1 MFHLYSYVESI
12 ANDRNYAINLELAA
26 WCMTSRLYYV
36 ARDALIVSFVNCGTS
51 LYAGFVIFSILGFIA
66 REKNVAIDD
75 VAQGGEVA
83 DVTEGGEVADMTEGG
98 EVTDV
103 VAGGEVTDVVAG
115 GEVADVAAGGEVA
128 DVVAG
133 GEVADVVAGG

>member
-1 MFHLYSYVESI
+1 
-12 ANDRNYAINLELAA
+12 
-26 WCMTSRLYYV
+26 MTSCLYYV

-83 DVTEGGEVADMTEGG
+83 DVVAGGEVADVSEGGEVADVTEGGEVADMAEGG

-103 VAGGEVTDVVAG
+103 AEGGTCLPQKDTWEIKTNPMRRKPVPQNIDRLNLNQI
-115 GEVADVAAGGEVA
+115 
-128 DVVAG
+128 
-133 GEVADVVAGG
+133 